1 MLETEIIDALIYRIQ
16 QEQLSSRIYEQMSIW
31 FDLRG
36 YKNLAK
42 LYNKYAHEELSHAEW
57 AKKFLLSYNENFQL
71 QPLEAPNAAF
81 SGVSEILQLT
91 LEHEQEITNQC
102 NELAK
107 LASSLQNY
115 PCFELALKFCREQ
128 VEELEKA
135 FDLVDMYTLSNN
147 DLLFEH
153 SIENLL

>member
-1 MLETEIIDALIYRIQ
+1 MLEQEIIDALMYRIQ
-16 QEQLSSRIYEQMSIW
+16 QEQFSSRIYEQMSTW
-31 FDLRG
+31 FDVRG

-42 LYNKYAHEELSHAEW
+42 LYNNYAHEELTHAEW
-57 AKKFLLSYNENFQL
+57 AKKFLLSYNETVYLKPLDEPQCDFAGVLDILETTL
-71 QPLEAPNAAF
+71 Q
-81 SGVSEILQLT
+81 
-91 LEHEQEITNQC
+91 HEQDITNQC
-102 NELAK
+102 NDLAK
-107 LASSLQNY
+107 LANSLQNY

-135 FDLVDMYTLSNN
+135 FDLVDMYNLSNN